1 MTCVHRFRD
10 TQAGPSFGV
19 WFYEMT
25 VEKEH
30 PLMGVVCHAGEVTR
44 KTGSLFAE
52 THATSFRRVEPRCPP
67 TDLS

>member
-10 TQAGPSFGV
+10 TQVGLSFGV

-30 PLMGVVCHAGEVTR
+30 PLLGVVCLAGEVTR
-44 KTGSLFAE
+44 QKRFAV
-52 THATSFRRVEPRCPP
+52 RRDACNVLQ
-67 TDLS
+67 TY